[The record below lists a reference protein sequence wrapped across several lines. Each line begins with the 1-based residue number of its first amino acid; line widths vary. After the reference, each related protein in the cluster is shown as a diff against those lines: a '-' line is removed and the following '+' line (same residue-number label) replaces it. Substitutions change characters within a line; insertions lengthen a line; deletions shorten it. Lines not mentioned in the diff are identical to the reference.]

1 MCTFQCF
8 KFMYLFIYYDFEAG
22 IIINSFSKMDVQTT
36 SVLFHSIAQ
45 LAILIN
51 LLNQDLLSVR
61 INTNKIMGFLWTT

>member
-51 LLNQDLLSVR
+51 LLN
-61 INTNKIMGFLWTT
+61 